1 MSTQEGKGR
10 PTPKRK
16 EAESKR
22 KVSSL
27 SPVVT
32 KDQKQAA
39 KAQARKDRNAQRDA
53 YLRGEDSALPLR
65 DRGPARRF
73 VRNYVDS
80 RRSTGEYFLP
90 AIFVVL
96 VLTYLTS
103 SISNPKTKESITVLS
118 MVMMYAMLLIAV
130 VDGILLSRKLRKA
143 IEAQFPGTDTKGLGM
158 YAWLRST
165 QMRRLRAPHPQVK
178 VGKKK
183 N

>member
-1 MSTQEGKGR
+1 MTTQEGKGR

-27 SPVVT
+27 APIVS
-32 KDQKQAA
+32 KEQKRAS
-39 KAQARKDRNAQRDA
+39 KALARQDRVAQRAA
-53 YLRGEDSALPLR
+53 YMRGDESALPLR

-90 AIFVVL
+90 TIFVVL
-96 VLTYLTS
+96 VLTLVQS
-103 SISNPKTKESITVLS
+103 KVIQLGAIAL
-118 MVMMYAMLLIAV
+118 MYAMLLIAV
-130 VDGILLSRKLRKA
+130 VDGILLTRKIRK
-143 IEAQFPGTDTKGLGM
+143 EVTAQFPGTDTKGLGM

-165 QMRRLRAPHPQVK
+165 QMRRLRAPLPQVK
-178 VGKKK
+178 VSKKK
-183 N
+183 S

>member
-1 MSTQEGKGR
+1 MSTQESKGR

-27 SPVVT
+27 APIVT
-32 KDQKQAA
+32 KDQKRAS
-39 KAQARKDRNAQRDA
+39 KAQVREERVAQRAA
-53 YLRGEDSALPLR
+53 YLRGDESALPLR

-90 AIFVVL
+90 TIFVVL
-96 VLTYLTS
+96 IFTLIQNPIIQIGAIVL
-103 SISNPKTKESITVLS
+103 
-118 MVMMYAMLLIAV
+118 MYAMLLVAV
-130 VDGILLSRKLRKA
+130 IDGILLSRKIRKA
-143 IEAQFPGTDTKGLGM
+143 VEEQFPGTETKGLGM

-165 QMRRLRAPHPQVK
+165 QMRRLRAPHPQVT
-178 VGKKK
+178 VSKKK